1 MPRAAICPS
10 QSGRGTRLP
19 AGSRGRRRSGILAP
33 RPLALTAILALV
45 AGFILPG
52 CTHYRLG
59 TGSELAFHSL
69 YIEPVASEALLP
81 QARALVGTELR
92 EAFLRDGRVALANS
106 AEAAEATLHVSLKSY
121 DRAATV
127 ARTDDTGLA
136 RKFALALTAE
146 CTLRTRDGKVL
157 FEKRIVQAR
166 RDAYADQGQLSAEYQ
181 TLPLLAET
189 LAQDVTHAV
198 LDVW

>member
-1 MPRAAICPS
+1 MR
-10 QSGRGTRLP
+10 RLTF
-19 AGSRGRRRSGILAP
+19 AVIA
-33 RPLALTAILALV
+33 TLV
-45 AGFILPG
+45 AGLLLPA

-59 TGSELAFHSL
+59 TGGELAFHSL

-81 QARALVGTELR
+81 QARALVGTQIR
-92 EAFLRDGRVALANS
+92 EAFLHDGRVALVNS

-121 DRAATV
+121 VREPTV

-136 RKFALALTAE
+136 RKFALTLTAE
-146 CTLRTRDGKVL
+146 CTLRTRDGRVQ
-157 FEKRIVQAR
+157 FEKRAVRAQR
-166 RDAYADQGQLSAEYQ
+166 EDYTDSGQLPAEYQ

-189 LAQDVTHAV
+189 LAQDIAHAV

>member
-1 MPRAAICPS
+1 MPSADFCPS
-10 QSGRGTRLP
+10 QSGRGTKLP
-19 AGSRGRRRSGILAP
+19 AESRGRRRLGIFGPRQLALAAILTLAAGIL
-33 RPLALTAILALV
+33 
-45 AGFILPG
+45 LPA
-52 CTHYRLG
+52 CTHYNLG
-59 TGSELAFHSL
+59 TGGELAFHSL
-69 YIEPVASEALLP
+69 YIEPVTNAALLP
-81 QARALVGTELR
+81 QARALVGTQLR

-106 AEAAEATLHVSLKSY
+106 AEAAEATLHVALKSY

-146 CTLRTRDGKVL
+146 CSLRTRDGKVQ
-157 FEKRIVQAR
+157 FEKRVVQAR
-166 RDAYADQGQLSAEYQ
+166 RDAYTDQGQLPAEYQ

-189 LAQDVTHAV
+189 LAQNVAHAV